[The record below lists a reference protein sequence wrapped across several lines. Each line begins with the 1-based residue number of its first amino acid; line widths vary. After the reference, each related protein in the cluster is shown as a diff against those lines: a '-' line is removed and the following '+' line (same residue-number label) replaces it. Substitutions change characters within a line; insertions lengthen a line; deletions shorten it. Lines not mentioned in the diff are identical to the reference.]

1 MQNEDDKPAPTP
13 ATSGSMKPPRPPIRT
28 AVGLDS
34 GGDEPDKPK
43 KPKKETVRINLPP
56 KPTAAPTIRLP
67 GGGTAG
73 TK

>member
-1 MQNEDDKPAPTP
+1 MQNEDDKPAPKP

-43 KPKKETVRINLPP
+43 RPKKDTIRINLPP
-56 KPTAAPTIRLP
+56 KPTAAPTIRLLRGP
-67 GGGTAG
+67 TSGA
-73 TK
+73 K